1 MSKLFDPRARTLGLI
16 LLLAA
21 LVSSGYRP
29 ALLAQQVFG
38 SIYGTVTDNSGA
50 AVSRAK
56 ITITDLSKNT
66 RFETITND
74 TGNYEKGQLIPGTYR
89 VDVEAPGF
97 STVSSTAIQVSVDQ
111 AARFDVTLKVG
122 TVQEQVQV
130 TAEAPL
136 LQTDRAD
143 IAQTYTAKEISEL
156 PNFGRNVQSFEL
168 LTPGTTQFGWQQ
180 NNAENPQGGVMINVN
195 GQPWSASD
203 FDLDGTTNQDPIL
216 GIIIINPTMDSVNE
230 VKQATQEFDA
240 EFGYA
245 GGGHMS
251 YSTKSG
257 TNSFHGSAFEYIY
270 LNTPGFQDFG
280 RNPFN
285 AAENERVPPVRWN
298 QFGGS
303 IGGPIIRNKLFFFGD
318 AQLTR
323 TSQGSSIQT
332 SVPTAAARGG
342 DLSAYINNGQNI
354 VYDPLT
360 GNQQTGVGRTAFPNN
375 VIPTDRISPQATAIL
390 SYLPCRIQSSQPAA

>member
-1 MSKLFDPRARTLGLI
+1 FDPRARKLGLI

-21 LVSSGYRP
+21 LVSFGYRP

-97 STVSSTAIQVSVDQ
+97 STVSSTAIQVNVDQ

-168 LTPGTTQFGWQQ
+168 
-180 NNAENPQGGVMINVN
+180 
-195 GQPWSASD
+195 
-203 FDLDGTTNQDPIL
+203 
-216 GIIIINPTMDSVNE
+216 
-230 VKQATQEFDA
+230 
-240 EFGYA
+240 
-245 GGGHMS
+245 
-251 YSTKSG
+251 
-257 TNSFHGSAFEYIY
+257 
-270 LNTPGFQDFG
+270 
-280 RNPFN
+280 
-285 AAENERVPPVRWN
+285 
-298 QFGGS
+298 
-303 IGGPIIRNKLFFFGD
+303 
-318 AQLTR
+318 
-323 TSQGSSIQT
+323 
-332 SVPTAAARGG
+332 
-342 DLSAYINNGQNI
+342 
-354 VYDPLT
+354 
-360 GNQQTGVGRTAFPNN
+360 
-375 VIPTDRISPQATAIL
+375 
-390 SYLPCRIQSSQPAA
+390 